1 MGAPIAR
8 RMRLCD
14 GIFAWLDQGNL
25 GGVFFLNYE
34 N

>member
-1 MGAPIAR
+1 MGALIAT
-8 RMRLCD
+8 RMCLCD

-25 GGVFFLNYE
+25 GGVFFLNYK